1 MLMQV
6 HVSEAS
12 SARFHSRWAEVQR
25 KAPHGLDTC
34 QQHCAY
40 FLSLEKV
47 FHKAFESAHM
57 YSGLIAGGFY
67 ASGVL
72 VVVLTDMQRV
82 PSPHAEDISSAWK
95 HADLSSSLVGL
106 MHAVT
111 LCVSF
116 VFASFWLACT

>member
-1 MLMQV
+1 
-6 HVSEAS
+6 
-12 SARFHSRWAEVQR
+12 
-25 KAPHGLDTC
+25 
-34 QQHCAY
+34 
-40 FLSLEKV
+40 
-47 FHKAFESAHM
+47 M

-72 VVVLTDMQRV
+72 VVVLTDMQRG